1 MEIKLPMPVQFI
13 LNQLNDNGYEAYV
26 VGGCVRDSIMGFTP
40 HDWDICT
47 SALPEQVI
55 DVFKDYKV
63 IPTGIQ
69 HGTVSVVLEDTVYE
83 ITTYRI
89 DGEYNDNRH
98 PDSVE
103 FVSNLK
109 EDLARRDFT
118 INAMAYN
125 DKDGL
130 IDYFGG
136 IDDIKHKF
144 IRCVGLPKKRFS
156 EDALRIMRALR
167 FAMVFGFDIEDRTSF
182 AMDILADN
190 LNQISIERINAEITK
205 MLSCLCDKRLVNL
218 LFFKEVGFNEEE
230 YNRYRALYLKMLK
243 YLHIISHKIDEV
255 NYDEKFRR
263 IAKYSESFLLNL
275 AITFDSPQIEET
287 LTWLRYSNN
296 VIAGVKEIY
305 TLGHYL
311 VDEADDWLF
320 SYFTYHAR
328 KLLAKIENSD
338 YHDIINFAKSLC
350 DDVSNYRQRGIL
362 LCLDILQCEV
372 ARCIEDCDVYSLK
385 YLAINGNDLIEL
397 GYKGKQIGE
406 ILNKLLDLVMRDM
419 VKNTRAELL
428 QIVKDGKLNAGI

>member
-1 MEIKLPMPVQFI
+1 MDIKLPMSVQFI

-26 VGGCVRDSIMGFTP
+26 VGGCVRDSIMGFAP
-40 HDWDICT
+40 HDWDVCT

-83 ITTYRI
+83 ITTYRV
-89 DGEYNDNRH
+89 DGEYKDNRH

-167 FAMVFGFDIEDRTSF
+167 FAMVFGFNIEGRTSF
-182 AMDILADN
+182 TMDILADN

-263 IAKYSESFLLNL
+263 IAKYSDGFLLNL
-275 AITFDSPQIEET
+275 AITFDSSQIERT

-296 VIAGVKEIY
+296 VIAGAKEIY

-311 VDEADDWLF
+311 VDEADEWLF
-320 SYFTYHAR
+320 DDLKYPAR

-350 DDVSNYRQRGIL
+350 DDVSNYRQRGIFL
-362 LCLDILQCEV
+362 YLDTLQCEV
-372 ARCIEDCDVYSLK
+372 ARCIENCDVYSLK

-406 ILNKLLDLVMRDM
+406 ILNKLLDLVMRDR

>member
-1 MEIKLPMPVQFI
+1 MDIKLPTPVQFI

-26 VGGCVRDSIMGFTP
+26 VGGCVRDSIMGFAP
-40 HDWDICT
+40 HDWDVCT

-55 DVFKDYKV
+55 NVFKDYKV

-69 HGTVSVVLEDTVYE
+69 HGTVSVVLDDTVYE
-83 ITTYRI
+83 ITTYRV
-89 DGEYNDNRH
+89 DGEYKDNRH

-136 IDDIKHKF
+136 INDIKHKL
-144 IRCVGLPKKRFS
+144 IRCVGLPSKRFS

-167 FAMVFGFDIEDRTSF
+167 FATQFGFKIEDDTSF
-182 AMDILADN
+182 AMDILSDN
-190 LNQISIERINAEITK
+190 LKNISIERINAEISK
-205 MLSCLCDKRLVNL
+205 MLSSFSKVTIMRSFDTLI
-218 LFFKEVGFNEEE
+218 E
-230 YNRYRALYLKMLK
+230 YANYQILYFKMLK
-243 YLHIISHKIDEV
+243 FLSIINPKITTINYNEKCRHIFDYGDNFIISLV
-255 NYDEKFRR
+255 
-263 IAKYSESFLLNL
+263 
-275 AITFDSPQIEET
+275 ITFDNPQIEEI

-296 VIAGVKEIY
+296 VIAGAKEIY

-311 VDEADDWLF
+311 VDEADDWRFEDL
-320 SYFTYHAR
+320 TYHAR
-328 KLLAKIENSD
+328 KLLAKIEHSD
-338 YHDIINFAKSLC
+338 YNDIISFAESLC
-350 DDVSNYRQRGIL
+350 DNASNSRQINISISLGTLRANAA
-362 LCLDILQCEV
+362 QCI
-372 ARCIEDCDVYSLK
+372 ANCDVYSLK
-385 YLAINGNDLIEL
+385 YLAINGNDIIEL

-406 ILNKLLDLVMRDM
+406 ILNKLLDLVMRDRI
-419 VKNTRAELL
+419 KNTRAELL

>member
-1 MEIKLPMPVQFI
+1 MDIKLPMPVQFI

-26 VGGCVRDSIMGFTP
+26 VGGCVRDSIMGFAP

-83 ITTYRI
+83 ITTYRV
-89 DGEYNDNRH
+89 DGEYKDNRH

-167 FAMVFGFDIEDRTSF
+167 FAMVFGFNIEGRTSF

-205 MLSCLCDKRLVNL
+205 MLSCLNNKTHLSDNQ
-218 LFFKEVGFNEEE
+218 
-230 YNRYRALYLKMLK
+230 RALYLTMLK
-243 YLHIISHKIDEV
+243 YLHIINYKITEV
-255 NYDEKFRR
+255 DYDEKFRR
-263 IAKYSESFLLNL
+263 IQEYSDSFFLSLV
-275 AITFDSPQIEET
+275 ITFDSPQLEEI
-287 LTWLRYSNN
+287 LTWLRYSNDY
-296 VIAGVKEIY
+296 ISAAKETSI
-305 TLGHYL
+305 LGHYL
-311 VDEADDWLF
+311 VDYANDWQWDYSL
-320 SYFTYHAR
+320 YPAR
-328 KLLAKIENSD
+328 KLLHKIKDTD
-338 YHDIINFAKSLC
+338 YRDIINFAKSLC
-350 DDVSNYRQRGIL
+350 DNPKDNRQRRIFLGL
-362 LCLDILQCEV
+362 NTLKSEMTQCIQNHE
-372 ARCIEDCDVYSLK
+372 VYSLK

-406 ILNKLLDLVMRDM
+406 ILNKLLDLVMRDK

>member
-26 VGGCVRDSIMGFTP
+26 VGGCVRDSIMGFAP
-40 HDWDICT
+40 HDWDVCT

-55 DVFKDYKV
+55 NVFKDYKV

-83 ITTYRI
+83 ITTYRV
-89 DGEYNDNRH
+89 DGEYKDNRH

-167 FAMVFGFDIEDRTSF
+167 FAMVFGFDIEGRTSF

-205 MLSCLCDKRLVNL
+205 MLSCLCDKPLQTL
-218 LFFKEVGFNEEE
+218 LFEVEVGFDKRE
-230 YNRYRALYLKMLK
+230 YNHYRVLYLKMLK
-243 YLHIISHKIDEV
+243 YLHILNYKIYAVD
-255 NYDEKFRR
+255 YIEKFRR
-263 IAKYSESFLLNL
+263 IAKYSDSFLLNL

-296 VIAGVKEIY
+296 VIAGAKEIY

-311 VDEADDWLF
+311 VDEADEWLF
-320 SYFTYHAR
+320 DDLKYPAR
-328 KLLAKIENSD
+328 KLLAKIEHSD

-350 DDVSNYRQRGIL
+350 DDVGSYRQRGIF
-362 LCLDILQCEV
+362 LCLDTLQCEV
-372 ARCIEDCDVYSLK
+372 ARCIENCDVYSLK

-406 ILNKLLDLVMRDM
+406 ILNKLLDLVMRDRT
-419 VKNTRAELL
+419 KNTRAELL

>member
-1 MEIKLPMPVQFI
+1 MDIKLPMPVQFI

-26 VGGCVRDSIMGFTP
+26 VGGCVRDSIMGFAP
-40 HDWDICT
+40 HDWDVCT

-83 ITTYRI
+83 ITTYRV
-89 DGEYNDNRH
+89 DGEYKDNRH

-167 FAMVFGFDIEDRTSF
+167 FAMVFGFDIEDRTSY

-255 NYDEKFRR
+255 NYDKKFRR
-263 IAKYSESFLLNL
+263 IAKYSDGFLLNL
-275 AITFDSPQIEET
+275 AITFDSPQIERT
-287 LTWLRYSNN
+287 LTWLRYSNI
-296 VIAGVKEIY
+296 VIAGAKEIY

-311 VDEADDWLF
+311 VDEADEWRFDDL
-320 SYFTYHAR
+320 TYSAR
-328 KLLAKIENSD
+328 KLLAKIEHSD
-338 YHDIINFAKSLC
+338 YNDVIGFAESLC
-350 DDVSNYRQRGIL
+350 DNASNSRQINISISLGTLRAN
-362 LCLDILQCEV
+362 V
-372 ARCIEDCDVYSLK
+372 AQCIENCDVYSLK

-397 GYKGKQIGE
+397 GYKGKQIGK
-406 ILNKLLDLVMRDM
+406 ILNKLLDLVMGDR

>member
-1 MEIKLPMPVQFI
+1 MDIKLPMPVQFI

-83 ITTYRI
+83 ITTYRV
-89 DGEYNDNRH
+89 DGEYKDNRH

-167 FAMVFGFDIEDRTSF
+167 FAMVFGFNIEGRTSY

-205 MLSCLCDKRLVNL
+205 MLSCLCDK
-218 LFFKEVGFNEEE
+218 
-230 YNRYRALYLKMLK
+230 
-243 YLHIISHKIDEV
+243 
-255 NYDEKFRR
+255 
-263 IAKYSESFLLNL
+263 
-275 AITFDSPQIEET
+275 TQ
-287 LTWLRYSNN
+287 
-296 VIAGVKEIY
+296 
-305 TLGHYL
+305 
-311 VDEADDWLF
+311 
-320 SYFTYHAR
+320 
-328 KLLAKIENSD
+328 
-338 YHDIINFAKSLC
+338 
-350 DDVSNYRQRGIL
+350 
-362 LCLDILQCEV
+362 
-372 ARCIEDCDVYSLK
+372 
-385 YLAINGNDLIEL
+385 
-397 GYKGKQIGE
+397 
-406 ILNKLLDLVMRDM
+406 
-419 VKNTRAELL
+419 
-428 QIVKDGKLNAGI
+428 

>member
-1 MEIKLPMPVQFI
+1 MSVQFI

-26 VGGCVRDSIMGFTP
+26 VGGCVRDSIMGFAP
-40 HDWDICT
+40 HDWDVCT

-83 ITTYRI
+83 ITTYRV
-89 DGEYNDNRH
+89 DGEYKDNRH

-167 FAMVFGFDIEDRTSF
+167 FAMVFGFNIEGRTSF
-182 AMDILADN
+182 TMDILADN

-263 IAKYSESFLLNL
+263 IAKYSDGFLLNL
-275 AITFDSPQIEET
+275 AITFDSSQIERT

-296 VIAGVKEIY
+296 VIAGAKEIY

-311 VDEADDWLF
+311 VDEADEWLF
-320 SYFTYHAR
+320 DDLKYPAR

-350 DDVSNYRQRGIL
+350 DDVSNYRQRGIFL
-362 LCLDILQCEV
+362 YLDTLQCEV
-372 ARCIEDCDVYSLK
+372 ARCIENCDVYSLK

-406 ILNKLLDLVMRDM
+406 ILNKLLDLVMRDR

>member
-1 MEIKLPMPVQFI
+1 VEIKLPMPVQFI

-40 HDWDICT
+40 HDWDVCT

-83 ITTYRI
+83 ITTYRV
-89 DGEYNDNRH
+89 DGEYKDNRH

-167 FAMVFGFDIEDRTSF
+167 FAMVFGFDIEGRTSF

-205 MLSCLCDKRLVNL
+205 MLSCLCDKPLVNL
-218 LFFKEVGFNEEE
+218 LFYREVGFNKQE
-230 YNRYRALYLKMLK
+230 YNHYRVLYLKMLK
-243 YLHIISHKIDEV
+243 YLHIINYKINAVD
-255 NYDEKFRR
+255 YIEKFRR
-263 IAKYSESFLLNL
+263 IAKYSDSFLLNL

-287 LTWLRYSNN
+287 LIWLRYSNI
-296 VIAGVKEIY
+296 VIAGAKEIY

-311 VDEADDWLF
+311 VDEADEWRFDDL
-320 SYFTYHAR
+320 TYHAR
-328 KLLAKIENSD
+328 KLLAKIEHSD
-338 YHDIINFAKSLC
+338 YNDIISFAESLC
-350 DDVSNYRQRGIL
+350 DNASNSRQINISISLGTLRAN
-362 LCLDILQCEV
+362 V
-372 ARCIEDCDVYSLK
+372 AQCIENCDVYSLK

-397 GYKGKQIGE
+397 GYKGKQIGK
-406 ILNKLLDLVMRDM
+406 ILNKLLDLVMGDRI
-419 VKNTRAELL
+419 KNTRAELL

>member
-1 MEIKLPMPVQFI
+1 MDIKLPMPVQFI

-26 VGGCVRDSIMGFTP
+26 VGGCVRDSIMGFAP
-40 HDWDICT
+40 HDWDVCT

-55 DVFKDYKV
+55 NVFKDYKV

-89 DGEYNDNRH
+89 DGEYKDNRH

-167 FAMVFGFDIEDRTSF
+167 FAMVFGFNIEGRTSY

-190 LNQISIERINAEITK
+190 LKQISIERINAEITK
-205 MLSCLCDKRLVNL
+205 MLSCLCDKPLQD
-218 LFFKEVGFNEEE
+218 FDNEE
-230 YNRYRALYLKMLK
+230 YYKYRALYLKMLK

-255 NYDEKFRR
+255 DYDEKFRR
-263 IAKYSESFLLNL
+263 IAEYSDNFLLNL
-275 AITFDSPQIEET
+275 AITFDSPRIEET

-296 VIAGVKEIY
+296 VIAGAKEIY

-311 VDEADDWLF
+311 VNEAGEWQWDY
-320 SYFTYHAR
+320 SIYPAR
-328 KLLAKIENSD
+328 KLLAKIEHSD
-338 YHDIINFAKSLC
+338 YHDVINFAKSLC
-350 DDVSNYRQRGIL
+350 DDTNNAQQIRIFLSLGE
-362 LCLDILQCEV
+362 LQNDV
-372 ARCIEDCDVYSLK
+372 ARCIENCDVYSLK

-406 ILNKLLDLVMRDM
+406 ILNKLLDLVMGDRI
-419 VKNTRAELL
+419 KNTRAELL

>member
-1 MEIKLPMPVQFI
+1 MDIKLPMPVQFI

-40 HDWDICT
+40 HDWDVCT

-83 ITTYRI
+83 ITTYRV
-89 DGEYNDNRH
+89 DGEYKDNRH

-136 IDDIKHKF
+136 INDIKHKF

-167 FAMVFGFDIEDRTSF
+167 FAMVFGFNIEGRTSF

-205 MLSCLCDKRLVNL
+205 MLSCLCDKPLQD
-218 LFFKEVGFNEEE
+218 FDEEE
-230 YNRYRALYLKMLK
+230 YYKYRALYLKMLK

-263 IAKYSESFLLNL
+263 IAKYSNSFLLNI
-275 AITFDSPQIEET
+275 AITFDSPQIERT

-296 VIAGVKEIY
+296 VIAGVKEIC
-305 TLGHYL
+305 TLGYYL
-311 VDEADDWLF
+311 VDEADEWLF
-320 SYFTYHAR
+320 DDLKYPAR
-328 KLLAKIENSD
+328 KLLEKIENSD

-350 DDVSNYRQRGIL
+350 DDVSSYRQRGIF
-362 LCLDILQCEV
+362 LCLNALQCDV
-372 ARCIEDCDVYSLK
+372 ARCIENCDVYSLK

-406 ILNKLLDLVMRDM
+406 ILNKLLDLVMRDR

>member
-1 MEIKLPMPVQFI
+1 MDIKLPMPVQFI

-26 VGGCVRDSIMGFTP
+26 VGGCVRDSIMGFAP
-40 HDWDICT
+40 HDWDVCT

-83 ITTYRI
+83 ITTYRV
-89 DGEYNDNRH
+89 DGEYKDNRH

-167 FAMVFGFDIEDRTSF
+167 FAMVFGFNIEGRTSF
-182 AMDILADN
+182 TMDILADN

-263 IAKYSESFLLNL
+263 IAKYSDGFLLNL
-275 AITFDSPQIEET
+275 AITFDSSQIERT

-296 VIAGVKEIY
+296 VIAGAKEIY

-311 VDEADDWLF
+311 VDEADEWLF
-320 SYFTYHAR
+320 DDLKYPAR

-350 DDVSNYRQRGIL
+350 DDVSNYRQRGIF
-362 LCLDILQCEV
+362 LCLDTLQCEV
-372 ARCIEDCDVYSLK
+372 ARCIENCDVYSLK

-406 ILNKLLDLVMRDM
+406 ILNKLLDLVMRDR

>member
-1 MEIKLPMPVQFI
+1 MPVQFI

-40 HDWDICT
+40 HDWDVCT

-83 ITTYRI
+83 ITTYRV
-89 DGEYNDNRH
+89 DGEYKDNRH

-136 IDDIKHKF
+136 IDDIKHKS

-167 FAMVFGFDIEDRTSF
+167 FAMVFGFNIEGRTSF

-263 IAKYSESFLLNL
+263 IAKYSDGFLLNL
-275 AITFDSPQIEET
+275 AITFDSPQIERT

-296 VIAGVKEIY
+296 VIAGAKEIY

-311 VDEADDWLF
+311 VDEADEWLF
-320 SYFTYHAR
+320 DDLKYPAR

-350 DDVSNYRQRGIL
+350 DDVSSYRQRGIF
-362 LCLDILQCEV
+362 LCLDTLQCEV
-372 ARCIEDCDVYSLK
+372 ARCIENCDVYSLK

-406 ILNKLLDLVMRDM
+406 ILNKLLDLVMRDRI
-419 VKNTRAELL
+419 KNTRAELL

>member
-13 LNQLNDNGYEAYV
+13 LNQLNDNGYESYV
-26 VGGCVRDSIMGFTP
+26 VGGCVRDSIMGIAP
-40 HDWDICT
+40 HDWDVCT

-55 DVFKDYKV
+55 DVFKGYKV

-69 HGTVSVVLEDTVYE
+69 HGTVSVVLGDMVYE

-89 DGEYNDNRH
+89 DGEYKDNRH
-98 PDSVE
+98 PNSVE

-136 IDDIKHKF
+136 INDIKHKL

-156 EDALRIMRALR
+156 EDALRIMRAVR
-167 FAMVFGFDIEDRTSF
+167 FAMKFGFGIEGRTSF
-182 AMDILADN
+182 AMDILAEN
-190 LNQISIERINAEITK
+190 LNQISIERINAEISKT
-205 MLSCLCDKRLVNL
+205 LSYLCDKPLHN
-218 LFFKEVGFNEEE
+218 FDEEE
-230 YNRYRALYLKMLK
+230 YNKHCALYLRMIK
-243 YLHIISHKIDEV
+243 YLHIVNYKIDEID
-255 NYDEKFRR
+255 YTEKFRR
-263 IAKYSESFLLNL
+263 IAEYGDNFLLNL
-275 AITFDSPQIEET
+275 AITFDNQRIEEI

-296 VIAGVKEIY
+296 DIAGAKEIY

-311 VDEADDWLF
+311 VDNANDWQWDY
-320 SYFTYHAR
+320 SVYPAR
-328 KLLAKIENSD
+328 KLLTKIKYSN

-350 DDVSNYRQRGIL
+350 DDENDNRQRRIFL
-362 LCLDILQCEV
+362 SLNTLQSEV
-372 ARCIEDCDVYSLK
+372 AQCINNCDVYSLK

-397 GYKGKQIGE
+397 GYNGKQIGK
-406 ILNKLLDLVMRDM
+406 ILNELLDLVMRDR
-419 VKNTRAELL
+419 VKNIRAELI
-428 QIVKDGKLNAGI
+428 QIIKDGKLNAGI

>member
-1 MEIKLPMPVQFI
+1 MDIKLPMPVQFI

-26 VGGCVRDSIMGFTP
+26 VGGCVRDSIMGFAP
-40 HDWDICT
+40 HDWDVCT

-83 ITTYRI
+83 ITTYRV
-89 DGEYNDNRH
+89 DGEYKDNRH

-167 FAMVFGFDIEDRTSF
+167 FAMVFGFNIEGRTSF

-205 MLSCLCDKRLVNL
+205 MLSCLCDKPLVNL
-218 LFFKEVGFNEEE
+218 LFYREVGFNEQE
-230 YNRYRALYLKMLK
+230 YNHYRVLYLKMLK
-243 YLHIISHKIDEV
+243 YLHIINYKINAVD
-255 NYDEKFRR
+255 YIEKFRR
-263 IAKYSESFLLNL
+263 IAKYSNSFLLNL
-275 AITFDSPQIEET
+275 AITFDSPQIERT

-296 VIAGVKEIY
+296 VIAGAKEIY

-311 VDEADDWLF
+311 VDEADEWLF
-320 SYFTYHAR
+320 DDLKYPAR

-338 YHDIINFAKSLC
+338 YRDIINFAKSLC
-350 DDVSNYRQRGIL
+350 DDVSSYRQRGIF
-362 LCLDILQCEV
+362 LCLDTLQCEV
-372 ARCIEDCDVYSLK
+372 ARCIENCDVYSLK

-406 ILNKLLDLVMRDM
+406 ILNKLLDLVMRDRI
-419 VKNTRAELL
+419 KNTRAELL